1 MANEAMKTDDIFPW
15 QVLQI
20 YSLYRLILVM
30 TLGIYFAIVS
40 WHKLFHLAYSG
51 PVVILYFAFAVVCL
65 LLGFRQKIA
74 FTRLC
79 IVEVLADIIFLIL
92 LLSFNYQLLNLYGIL
107 INIAIAGGS
116 IIVAGRI
123 SLVFAAMASISIL
136 LVYSLFAKSSGHL
149 QQVVAAGI
157 WGVTFFA
164 TAILAYGLS
173 QRVRYSEALAK
184 QRSEALAKL
193 ERLSDVIVER
203 MNSGLIVVDEQE
215 RVQLINKAAWFLLG
229 IPERQGHVL
238 LADLSPTLAS
248 HLQQWR
254 FKAIPNLSSPESL
267 LNKGVLLQFTSL
279 EEKTAKGTTL
289 ILLED
294 SARLAEQAQLDK
306 LAALGRLTASI
317 AHEIRNPLSSISH
330 AAQLLAEATEL
341 KPQAQRL
348 VEIVQTNATR
358 TNDIIENILQLTR
371 RKQAVPTVF
380 PVKPW
385 LTNIVQELKFS
396 EQDNIDVS
404 IEVQPPDLTFYAD
417 ISQLQQVLFNLC
429 ENGLRFSKQTTGRA
443 SLKLIAG
450 LTGQGTMPYLDVV
463 DFGPGIDHTVE
474 QYIFEPFFTTKKAGT
489 GLGLYVARELCEA
502 NKARITYYPASHG
515 GACFRILFHQ
525 LPTI

>member
-1 MANEAMKTDDIFPW
+1 MANEAIKTDDIFPW

-20 YSLYRLILVM
+20 YSLYRLILVLM
-30 TLGIYFAIVS
+30 LGGYFVFENWHTLS
-40 WHKLFHLAYSG
+40 RLAYSG
-51 PVVILYFAFAVVCL
+51 TVILFYLIFALTCL
-65 LLGFRQKIA
+65 ILGVRQHIA
-74 FTRLC
+74 FTKLC
-79 IVEVLADIIFLIL
+79 IAEVLGDIAFLMV
-92 LLSFNYQLLNLYGIL
+92 LLSSNYQLLNLYGIL

-123 SLVFAAMASISIL
+123 SLVFAAVATISIL
-136 LVYSLFAKSSGHL
+136 LVYSLLAKGAGHL
-149 QQVVAAGI
+149 KQIAAAGI

-203 MNSGLIVVDEQE
+203 INSGVIVVDGHE
-215 RVQLINKAAWFLLG
+215 RVQLINKAAWYLLG
-229 IPERQGHVL
+229 MPERQGQIL
-238 LADLSPTLAS
+238 LADLSATLAN

-254 FKAIPNLSSPESL
+254 VKTSSNISPAESL
-267 LNKGVLLQFTSL
+267 LNKGVVLQITSL
-279 EEKTAKGTTL
+279 EEKTAKGTIL

-294 SARLAEQAQLDK
+294 SARLAEQAQQDK

-371 RKQAVPTVF
+371 RKQATPIVF
-380 PVKPW
+380 TVKPW
-385 LTNIVQELKFS
+385 LANIVQELKFA
-396 EQDNIDVS
+396 EQEALDITVQ
-404 IEVQPPDLTFYAD
+404 VQPEDLTFYGD
-417 ISQLQQVLFNLC
+417 ISQLQQVVFNLC
-429 ENGLRFSKQTTGRA
+429 ENGLRFSKQVTGRA
-443 SLKLIAG
+443 SLQLIAG

-463 DFGPGIDHTVE
+463 DFGPGIESTVE
-474 QYIFEPFFTTKKAGT
+474 QYIFEPFFTTKKGGT